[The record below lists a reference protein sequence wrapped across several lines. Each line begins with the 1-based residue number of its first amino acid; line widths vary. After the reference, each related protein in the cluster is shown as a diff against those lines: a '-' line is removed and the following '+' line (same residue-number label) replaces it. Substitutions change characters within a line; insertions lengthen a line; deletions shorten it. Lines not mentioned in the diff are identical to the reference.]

1 VIATLAGMMAPAD
14 LERRGQLL
22 VVAAAIVW
30 SSAGPVQRAVDATA
44 PTQVAIRAGVAAL
57 ALTAYLAARRR
68 SGTIAA
74 FRSVGRAGLLVAV
87 SLALVS
93 STFILALAR
102 TSVAHVLLFQPISP
116 FLAALVAWL
125 VMGERILARTWLA
138 MAAALA
144 GVMIM
149 VSGSLGSGGL
159 GGDALC
165 IVMASGFA
173 IVIVVTRRHREIS
186 MTPATALGMM
196 IAFAATA
203 PFADFGAISGRDF
216 LLLSALGAGQIA
228 LGLIFFAAGARLI
241 PAAQAGLITLLE
253 IVLGPL
259 WVWLIYREEP
269 DGLTIAGGSVIL
281 AAVLLHA
288 LADLRPAA
296 FRARSEV
303 S

>member
-1 VIATLAGMMAPAD
+1 MMAPAD

-22 VVAAAIVW
+22 VLAAAIVW

-57 ALTAYLAARRR
+57 ALIAYLVAHRR
-68 SGTIAA
+68 SGTVAA
-74 FRSVGRAGLLVAV
+74 FRSVGRAGLVVAV
-87 SLALVS
+87 SLAIVS
-93 STFILALAR
+93 STFILALAH

-116 FLAALVAWL
+116 FLAALLAWL
-125 VMGERILARTWLA
+125 VMHERVPGRTWLA
-138 MAAALA
+138 MAAVLA
-144 GVMIM
+144 GVAIM
-149 VSGSLGSGGL
+149 VGGSLGSGGL
-159 GGDALC
+159 SGDGLC
-165 IVMASGFA
+165 LVMAIGFA

-186 MTPATALGMM
+186 MTPATALGMT

-203 PFADFGAISGRDF
+203 PFSHFGAVSERDF

-228 LGLIFFAAGARLI
+228 LGLIFFTAGARLI

-253 IVLGPL
+253 IGLGPL

-269 DGLTIAGGSVIL
+269 DGLTIAGGSVIV
-281 AAVLLHA
+281 AVVLLHA

-296 FRARSEV
+296 LRTRSELL
-303 S
+303 